1 MNKIDIM
8 KTYIKPELVSQ
19 KTGASFKVLKV
30 TGQSRMQMPLH
41 YSTKEAVLI
50 VQEGR
55 ALLKTEQKEHLLQ
68 DGDSFIIPAR
78 QSHNLSL
85 KSEFKALV
93 IMPMDSNIEYV
104 N

>member
-1 MNKIDIM
+1 MKI
-8 KTYIKPELVSQ
+8 TNKPELVSL

-30 TGQSRMQMPLH
+30 TGQSGSQMPLH

-50 VQEGR
+50 VQEGS
-55 ALLKTEQKEHLLQ
+55 ALLKIEEEEHLLLA
-68 DGDSFIIPAR
+68 GDSFIIPAR

-93 IMPMDSNIEYV
+93 IMSLDSNIEFV
-104 N
+104 K